1 MPWPVIAYATKE
13 IATSVRL
20 IPRPQSRGIAAIT
33 ARKGMATKLNR
44 AICSPRCFAAEVG
57 GTTAGR
63 GPRRSGSGG
72 APSLGRA
79 ARWAGAKGLGRE
91 GVIRVP
97 PDPAATYASVTYARV
112 AGAVADTFS
121 RQTLRQTVRLFSVV
135 AGL

>member
-1 MPWPVIAYATKE
+1 MPCPVIAYATKE

-20 IPRPQSRGIAAIT
+20 IPRPQSNGIAAIT

-63 GPRRSGSGG
+63 GPRRTAGLSGASAVG
-72 APSLGRA
+72 
-79 ARWAGAKGLGRE
+79 WD

-97 PDPAATYASVTYARV
+97 PDRAATYASVTYGRV
-112 AGAVADTFS
+112 AGK
-121 RQTLRQTVRLFSVV
+121 
-135 AGL
+135 